1 MASAGAR
8 RSAGTSQDRSAGTR
22 AALVSA
28 AVDALRDVGF
38 AGASAREIARRAGST
53 QSQVFYHYGSVANLL
68 LAALDDVS
76 ERRMAAYRPLL
87 DSAGSQADLLRTARV
102 VLAQDVSSGDLKV
115 LVEMIAGAQTVPG
128 LGEQVAERLTP
139 WYAFAE
145 AAVGKAAAG
154 LPFRS
159 LLPVRDIAHAV
170 VAGVLGLELLA
181 SLGGE
186 NDRTV
191 AMFDRGAGIASLISV
206 LPKFMLPKFVLPES
220 EVPEPMPPESK
231 VPEPVPPESKV
242 PESKEKRS

>member
-1 MASAGAR
+1 MASAGAH
-8 RSAGTSQDRSAGTR
+8 RSAGTSPDRSAGTR

-76 ERRMAAYRPLL
+76 ARRMDAYQPLL
-87 DSAGSQADLLRTARV
+87 DSAGSPADLLRTARV
-102 VLAQDVSSGDLKV
+102 ILADDVSSGDLKV
-115 LVEMIAGAQTVPG
+115 LVEMIAGAQSVPG
-128 LGEQVAERLTP
+128 LGDQVAERLAP

-145 AAVGKAAAG
+145 AAVSKATVG

-170 VAGVLGLELLA
+170 VAGILGLELLA

-186 NDRTV
+186 NARTV
-191 AMFDRGAGIASLISV
+191 EIFDRGATIASLTSV
-206 LPKFMLPKFVLPES
+206 MTES
-220 EVPEPMPPESK
+220 RLRPS
-231 VPEPVPPESKV
+231 
-242 PESKEKRS
+242 